1 MGVLILTKFYF
12 IARKILSKCFHLD
25 FLLIEI
31 VRIIFIIVEII
42 LIIMID
48 IAKYI

>member
-25 FLLIEI
+25 LLLIEI
-31 VRIIFIIVEII
+31 VRIIFIIEKII
-42 LIIMID
+42 LIII
-48 IAKYI
+48 INIVRIC